1 MSESVTTR
9 ELIERLVRE
18 SGMKKKLATEI
29 LHAIPEVIEEGLIR
43 DGEVRVKG
51 LGTFRMKWTQGRTG
65 RNPVTGEDI
74 DIPAHHRLIFLPE
87 QSLKDFINRENEMLG
102 YTVIEEEEVDS
113 RQHVLNPAEPDEG
126 SLVDSRKSIVVSQE
140 EEEEDSRRS
149 AVGGRQEEEDL
160 EEEMDYH
167 YVPEPPARRR
177 RIHWIIPVSVIV
189 IAILSVLFYFRNF
202 YQPVEKSAVGSQQED
217 NSVPSSRFQVPGEDT
232 VPSSRF
238 QVPGEDT
245 VPSSKFQVPGEDTVQ
260 SSKFK
265 VQSEEKVKT
274 QNSETH
280 PAVAGQ
286 DSRFK
291 TIEQGKHLFQLAREE
306 YGNPFLWVLIYK
318 ENQDIL
324 TGPDQAII
332 GKTVKIPVLEGSPHN
347 LSRNDSTN
355 VAEGYRLVYEYYKAK
370 GTPEADDF
378 YTAWQNYLPK

>member
-149 AVGGRQEEEDL
+149 SVGGRQEEEDL

-167 YVPEPPARRR
+167 YVPELPARRR
-177 RIHWIIPVSVIV
+177 RIHWIIPVALIV
-189 IAILSVLFYFRNF
+189 IAALSVVFYFRNF

-217 NSVPSSRFQVPGEDT
+217 NSVPSSR
-232 VPSSRF
+232 
-238 QVPGEDT
+238 
-245 VPSSKFQVPGEDTVQ
+245 FQVPGEDTVQ

-347 LSRNDSTN
+347 LSRYDSTN